1 MAKKIVIADK
11 DINLTKILSENLNFY
26 LEDQCEISV
35 IQNFSKDYLTEKKPV
50 DLVIMNYSLIF
61 DKLALLKSIE
71 QKFTKNIIIIFN
83 NLQNRNENK
92 NFINYKFLVKPFRL
106 KSLFSI
112 ISDFY
117 LKHKIDEEKI
127 ILKNNIFFNPSKKSL
142 KNVITKQILHL
153 TEKETLLIKF
163 FLKNK
168 NNFVSKKQLLNSVWG
183 IEDTINT
190 HTLETHMYLLKKKIE
205 KIEKDLNL
213 LFINQKGGYLLK
225 LD

>member
-50 DLVIMNYSLIF
+50 DLVIMNYSLVF

-71 QKFTKNIIIIFN
+71 QKFTKNIIVIFN

-117 LKHKIDEEKI
+117 LKHQIDEEKI

>member
-71 QKFTKNIIIIFN
+71 QKFTKNIIVIFN

>member
-1 MAKKIVIADK
+1 
-11 DINLTKILSENLNFY
+11 
-26 LEDQCEISV
+26 
-35 IQNFSKDYLTEKKPV
+35 
-50 DLVIMNYSLIF
+50 
-61 DKLALLKSIE
+61 KLALLKSIE
-71 QKFTKNIIIIFN
+71 QKFTKNIIVIFN

-142 KNVITKQILHL
+142 KNVISKQILHL

-205 KIEKDLNL
+205 KI
-213 LFINQKGGYLLK
+213 
-225 LD
+225 